1 MRVPELMAATVY
13 NLWRRASNLRERSP
27 HTSVA
32 RPALVVFIRHLTCS
46 LLRADGFSQ
55 ALGRL
60 RRGRRNHC
68 DDPVHRFPP
77 HRRGVAPPCA
87 GIREKTALPCHA
99 PRNPPFPPQPL
110 ARRSP
115 PP

>member
-1 MRVPELMAATVY
+1 MRVPELMAARVY

-60 RRGRRNHC
+60 RRGRRNHFG
-68 DDPVHRFPP
+68 DPFGPFAPP
-77 HRRGVAPPCA
+77 RRGVDPRCA
-87 GIREKTALPCHA
+87 GIRRKNRAPC
-99 PRNPPFPPQPL
+99 PPPPNPPFPPQPP
-110 ARRSP
+110 RRAACR
-115 PP
+115 

>member
-60 RRGRRNHC
+60 RRGLQNHC
-68 DDPVHRFPP
+68 ADPFVPLPP
-77 HRRGVAPPCA
+77 HRPGVRPPARGP
-87 GIREKTALPCHA
+87 REENGLVG
-99 PRNPPFPPQPL
+99 PRPEKLLLLRLHP
-110 ARRSP
+110 
-115 PP
+115 

>member
-1 MRVPELMAATVY
+1 MRVPELMAARVY

-68 DDPVHRFPP
+68 DDPVDRFAPHPP
-77 HRRGVAPPCA
+77 GVDPPCA
-87 GIREKTALPCHA
+87 GIGGKIVVVC
-99 PRNPPFPPQPL
+99 
-110 ARRSP
+110 P
-115 PP
+115 PPPNPL

>member
-1 MRVPELMAATVY
+1 MTCVRARGRLVKEAIAAPTAPPPQITMRVPELMAATVY

-68 DDPVHRFPP
+68 ADPVDPFARPP
-77 HRRGVAPPCA
+77 RG
-87 GIREKTALPCHA
+87 
-99 PRNPPFPPQPL
+99 L
-110 ARRSP
+110 A
-115 PP
+115 

>member
-1 MRVPELMAATVY
+1 MRVPELMAARVY

-32 RPALVVFIRHLTCS
+32 RPALVIFIRHLTCS

-60 RRGRRNHC
+60 RRGRRN
-68 DDPVHRFPP
+68 DFGDPVDPFARP
-77 HRRGVAPPCA
+77 RRGVDPRCA
-87 GIREKTALPCHA
+87 GIGGEHVAGWPPRE
-99 PRNPPFPPQPL
+99 N
-110 ARRSP
+110 
-115 PP
+115 